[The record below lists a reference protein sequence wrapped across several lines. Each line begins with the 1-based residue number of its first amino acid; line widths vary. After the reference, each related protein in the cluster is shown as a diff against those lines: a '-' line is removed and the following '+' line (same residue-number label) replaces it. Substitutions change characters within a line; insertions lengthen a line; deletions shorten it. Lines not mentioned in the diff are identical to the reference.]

1 MSHNV
6 DASNVRY
13 ADRAKLARLYEAEV
27 ERFVATHP
35 ESAKAHAKAAGPM
48 MNGVP
53 MSWMAKW
60 PGPHPVYVA
69 AAKGSRFTD
78 VDGIEYVDFCLGDT
92 GSMVGHSP
100 DASVAAI
107 AKQLAQ
113 GITFMLPTADAT
125 VAAATLA
132 ERFGVPKWQFTLTAT
147 DANRHIIRYARHV
160 TGRRKILVHDFCYH
174 GTVDETF
181 ANLDDAGNTVSR
193 ENNIGAPVDV
203 AETTVVVPFNDL
215 AAAEAAFATGE
226 VAAALIEPAMTNI
239 GIVLPEPGY
248 LEGMRELATKYGVI
262 LIHDETHT
270 LSEGVGGMTARRGLK
285 PDAVV
290 LGKTIGAGIPAGAF
304 GMSQE
309 LTNRVLAS
317 LHLEHIDVGG
327 VGGTLAGN
335 ALSMAAVRATLTE
348 VLTPEAFKGMEAL
361 CDVWTAD
368 VQGILDKYGAT
379 WQVSQ
384 LGCRAEYSFRPT
396 APINGREAAD
406 ADDFE
411 LQQFLHLH
419 ALNRGILMTPF
430 HNMALMSPA
439 HTLEDVKRHTA
450 HFEEAVA
457 ALFG

>member
-1 MSHNV
+1 M
-6 DASNVRY
+6 AY
-13 ADRAKLARLYEAEV
+13 ADRTKLAALFAVEV
-27 ERFVATHP
+27 ERFAAGHP
-35 ESAKAHAKAAGPM
+35 GSQAKHQKALGPM
-48 MNGVP
+48 MGGVP

-60 PGPHPVYVA
+60 PGGFPVYVEH
-69 AAKGSRFTD
+69 AKGSRFTD

-92 GSMVGHSP
+92 GAMVGHSP
-100 DASVAAI
+100 DASIEAI
-107 AKQLAQ
+107 GKQLAQ
-113 GITFMLPTADAT
+113 GITLMLPTEDAT
-125 VAAATLA
+125 TAAQTLA
-132 ERFGVPKWQFTLTAT
+132 DRFGVAKWQFTLTAT
-147 DANRHIIRYARHV
+147 DANRHILRYARHV
-160 TGRRKILVHDFCYH
+160 TGRSKIVVHDYCYH

-181 ANLDDAGNTVSR
+181 ANLDDHGNTVSR
-193 ENNIGAPVDV
+193 ENNIGPQVDP
-203 AETTVVVPFNDL
+203 AETTIVVPFNDL
-215 AAAEAAFATGE
+215 EAAEQAFATGE
-226 VAAALIEPAMTNI
+226 VAAMLIEPAMTNI
-239 GIVLPEPGY
+239 GIVLPQLGY
-248 LEGMRELATKYGVI
+248 LEGLRELTRKYGVI

-270 LSEGVGGMTARRGLK
+270 LSEGVGGMTARRNLN

-304 GMSQE
+304 GMSEE
-309 LTNRVLAS
+309 LTKRVSES

-335 ALSMAAVRATLTE
+335 ALSMAAVAATLTK
-348 VLTPEAFKGMEAL
+348 VLTPEAFAQMEAL

-368 VQGILDKYGAT
+368 VQNIIDRYNAP

-384 LGCRAEYSFRPT
+384 LGCRAEYSFRES
-396 APINGREAAD
+396 APVNGRQAAD

-439 HTLEDVKRHTA
+439 HTREDVARHTA

-457 ALFG
+457 ALFS

>member
-1 MSHNV
+1 V
-6 DASNVRY
+6 TAY
-13 ADRAKLARLYEAEV
+13 FDRDKLAKLFEAEA
-27 ERFVATHP
+27 ETFAKTHG
-35 ESAKAHAKAAGPM
+35 ESKKRHEAAAGPM

-60 PGPHPVYVA
+60 PGPFPVYVDH
-69 AAKGSRFTD
+69 AKGSRFTD

-92 GSMVGHSP
+92 GAMVGHSP
-100 DASVAAI
+100 DAAVAAI
-107 AKQLAQ
+107 EAQLRK
-113 GITFMLPTADAT
+113 GITLMLPTEDAT
-125 VAAATLA
+125 VAAQTLA
-132 ERFGVPKWQFTLTAT
+132 DRFGVPKWQFTLTAT

-160 TGRRKILVHDFCYH
+160 TGRRKIMVHDYCYH

-181 ANLDDAGNTVSR
+181 ANLDDNGNTVSR
-193 ENNIGAPVDV
+193 DNNIGAPVDLN
-203 AETTVVVPFNDL
+203 ETTVVVPFNDL
-215 AAAEAAFATGE
+215 AAAERAFATGT

-248 LEGMRELATKYGVI
+248 LEGLRELATKYDVI

-270 LSEGVGGMTARRGLK
+270 LSEGVGGMTARRHLH
-285 PDAVV
+285 PDAIVI
-290 LGKTIGAGIPAGAF
+290 GKTIGSGIPAGAF
-304 GMSQE
+304 GMSTEFTKRVQE
-309 LTNRVLAS
+309 S

-335 ALSMAAVRATLTE
+335 ALSMAAIRATLTQ
-348 VLTPEAFKGMEAL
+348 VLTPEAFVAMEAL

-368 VQGILDKYGAT
+368 VQAIIDRYNAP

-396 APINGREAAD
+396 APHNGREAAE

-411 LQQFLHLH
+411 LQQYLHLH

-450 HFEEAVA
+450 HFEEAVK
-457 ALFG
+457 ALFA

>member
-1 MSHNV
+1 
-6 DASNVRY
+6 
-13 ADRAKLARLYEAEV
+13 
-27 ERFVATHP
+27 
-35 ESAKAHAKAAGPM
+35 M
-48 MNGVP
+48 MGGVP

-60 PGPHPVYVA
+60 PGGYPVYVA
-69 AAKGSRFTD
+69 HAKGSRFTD

-92 GSMVGHSP
+92 GAMVGHSP
-100 DASVAAI
+100 DASVVAI
-107 AKQLAQ
+107 RKQLAQ
-113 GITFMLPTADAT
+113 GITFMLPTDDAA

-147 DANRHIIRYARHV
+147 DANRHIIRYARHI
-160 TGRRKILVHDFCYH
+160 TGRKKILVHDYCYH

-181 ANLDDAGNTVSR
+181 ANLDESGNTVSR
-193 ENNIGAPVDV
+193 VNNIGAPVDPK
-203 AETTVVVPFNDL
+203 ETTWVVPFNDL
-215 AAAEAAFATGE
+215 AAAEKAFASGE

-248 LEGMRELATKYGVI
+248 LEGLRELATKYDVI

-270 LSEGVGGMTARRGLK
+270 LSEGVGGMTKRRNLK

-304 GMSQE
+304 GMTKE
-309 LTNRVLAS
+309 LSARISTS

-348 VLTPEAFKGMEAL
+348 VLTEEAFERMEQL
-361 CDVWTAD
+361 CTIWTND
-368 VQGILDKYGAT
+368 VQEIIDEYQIP

-384 LGCRAEYSFRPT
+384 LGCRAEYSFRAT
-396 APINGREAAD
+396 APRTGKEAAD

-411 LQQFLHLH
+411 LQQYLHLH

-430 HNMALMSPA
+430 HNMALISPA
-439 HTLEDVKRHTA
+439 TTLEDVKRHTE
-450 HFEEAVA
+450 HFRDAA
-457 ALFG
+457 KALFT